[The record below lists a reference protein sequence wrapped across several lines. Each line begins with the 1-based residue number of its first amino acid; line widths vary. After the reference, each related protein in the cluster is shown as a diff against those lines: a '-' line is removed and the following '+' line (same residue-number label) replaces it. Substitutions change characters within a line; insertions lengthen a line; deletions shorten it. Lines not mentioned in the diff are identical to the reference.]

1 MKLTEKRRAYLERL
15 LDGPRLRDGSK
26 GNTGYACMQAGWTEW
41 DFRANGEVISKEEWF
56 RRARADEPRDDNY
69 EERLTPAGRA
79 ALSQE
84 GE

>member
-1 MKLTEKRRAYLERL
+1 MAKLRAYLERL

-26 GNTGYACMQAGWTEW
+26 GKTGYDCMGAGWTEW
-41 DFRANGEVISKEEWF
+41 DFRANGEVISKEEWY
-56 RRARADEPRDDNY
+56 RRVRADEQRDDNY
-69 EERLTPAGRA
+69 EERLTPAGRS